1 MAKKDFAASKICICF
16 ASAMTAI
23 SLMLNTLLYRE
34 SLMTDLKKTID
45 KRFLLDTPDISTIHE
60 VQENDESGKMIA
72 IDRSDI
78 VERIRSYNNILNIS
92 RLKSVINTLLLAG
105 LGLAGVFGIFG
116 FVKNV
121 LRDKE

>member
-1 MAKKDFAASKICICF
+1 MVKKDFAASKICICF

-34 SLMTDLKKTID
+34 SLMTELKKKID

-121 LRDKE
+121 LRHEE

>member
-1 MAKKDFAASKICICF
+1 MVKKDFAASKICICF

-34 SLMTDLKKTID
+34 SLMTELKKKID

-72 IDRSDI
+72 IDRSDV

-105 LGLAGVFGIFG
+105 LGLAGVFGIVG

-121 LRDKE
+121 LRDEE